1 MSSDAFKVNNVMKAR
16 EFYEELKAAVDRNG
30 PMTFDNAVI
39 VMRYTCHAEDAEYVA
54 TVQTNDSIDNDPQ
67 FEKDRDVDITLT
79 FDDFETVGH
88 IERVE
93 PTGRIVLR
101 GDSKF
106 APMTFAE
113 FLRQLGSVKS
123 DAEMTV
129 SVPRNPDM
137 PFSQFDDIEI
147 RAGRDANMLAGGGI
161 RHVVYLSADGDFA
174 ATDGDIDAYA
184 EEYSADIS
192 DIAFDKLAR
201 DSEDHDD
208 GRHDMYV

>member
-1 MSSDAFKVNNVMKAR
+1 MLSGAFKVNNVMKAK
-16 EFYEELKAAVDRNG
+16 EFYEELKAAVDGNG
-30 PMTFDNAVI
+30 KMTFDNAVI
-39 VMRYTCHAEDAEYVA
+39 VMRYTCHAEDAEYAA

-67 FEKDRDVDITLT
+67 FDKDRDVDITLT

-88 IERVE
+88 IERIE

-113 FLRQLGSVKS
+113 FLRQLGSVKPDTELMIS
-123 DAEMTV
+123 I
-129 SVPRNPDM
+129 PGNPDM
-137 PFSQFDDIEI
+137 PFSQFDEIEI
-147 RAGRDANMLAGGGI
+147 RTGRDANMPAANGTG
-161 RHVVYLSADGDFA
+161 HVIYLTADGDFA

-184 EEYSADIS
+184 EEYAADIS

-208 GRHDMYV
+208 SRYDMYG

>member
-1 MSSDAFKVNNVMKAR
+1 MKAR
-16 EFYEELKAAVDRNG
+16 ELYESIKSTVDGND
-30 PMTFDNAVI
+30 PMSFDNTVI
-39 VMRYTCHAEDAEYVA
+39 AIRYICHADDADY
-54 TVQTNDSIDNDPQ
+54 TVTVRTNNSVNNDPQ
-67 FEKDRDVDITLT
+67 FDKDHDVGITLT

-113 FLRQLGSVKS
+113 FLRQLGSVKPDTELMIS
-123 DAEMTV
+123 I
-129 SVPRNPDM
+129 PGNPDTL
-137 PFSQFDDIEI
+137 FSQFDETEI
-147 RAGRDANMLAGGGI
+147 RAGRDVNMPSAGGTS
-161 RHVVYLSADGDFA
+161 HVIYLTADGDFI
-174 ATDGDIDAYA
+174 ATDGDINAYA

-201 DSEDHDD
+201 DDEDYADSRYD
-208 GRHDMYV
+208 RYD